1 MCASIILLFPG
12 VFRREEGNKAL
23 CLVALLEIERE
34 GLGRVKE
41 EVGDGQ
47 ALGRGGEGRGG

>member
-1 MCASIILLFPG
+1 VCASIILLFPG

-47 ALGRGGEGRGG
+47 ALGRGGEGGGG